1 MNEDE
6 NNMAFECNIDARG
19 KAVRMKLGIRTIFV
33 SIILASLTYFDP
45 YFWTLQTRLGWLLA
59 GGSFVGGAFTMWEAR
74 MGWCVVRA
82 MGFKTKI

>member
-6 NNMAFECNIDARG
+6 NNMAFECNIDDRG
-19 KAVRMKLGIRTIFV
+19 KAVRMKLGICL
-33 SIILASLTYFDP
+33 IITSLILSALTYFEIIP
-45 YFWTLQTRLGWLLA
+45 TPLGNLA
-59 GGSFVGGAFTMWEAR
+59 TAASFGGGAFTIWEAR

>member
-6 NNMAFECNIDARG
+6 NNMAFECNIDDRG
-19 KAVRMKLGIRTIFV
+19 KAVRMKLGICL
-33 SIILASLTYFDP
+33 IITSLILSALTYFEIIP
-45 YFWTLQTRLGWLLA
+45 TPLGELA
-59 GGSFVGGAFTMWEAR
+59 TAASFGGGAFTIWEAR